1 MLKTINVNSDVNYC
15 QFKVDFCFGWMSDA
29 SLATKNKNK
38 RNNFYTTKIIEYYT
52 KLTKIIID
60 GKQFEIH
67 DKKRC

>member
-1 MLKTINVNSDVNYC
+1 
-15 QFKVDFCFGWMSDA
+15 MSIQGGF
-29 SLATKNKNK
+29 
-38 RNNFYTTKIIEYYT
+38 FYTTKIIEYYT

>member
-1 MLKTINVNSDVNYC
+1 MSIIVNSRWI
-15 QFKVDFCFGWMSDA
+15 FCFGWMSDA
-29 SLATKNKNK
+29 SLATKNK

-67 DKKRC
+67 DKKGC

>member
-1 MLKTINVNSDVNYC
+1 MSILLSIIVNSRWI
-15 QFKVDFCFGWMSDA
+15 FCFGWMSDA

-60 GKQFEIH
+60 GK
-67 DKKRC
+67 